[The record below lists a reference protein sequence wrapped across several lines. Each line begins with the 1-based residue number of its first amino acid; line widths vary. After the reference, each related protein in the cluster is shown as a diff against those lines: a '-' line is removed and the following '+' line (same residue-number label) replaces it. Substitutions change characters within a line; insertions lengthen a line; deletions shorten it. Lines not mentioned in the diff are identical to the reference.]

1 MCSGEPS
8 GLQTDTRGAL
18 ASAVVLQ
25 GKLGSGH
32 APGGRPRNAGG
43 AVDEPR
49 AAAQQPAAD
58 RRPPPCPRPLGAVT
72 QLADGAAA
80 LHLRR
85 GQPARIRGS
94 GLPSL
99 IASAPEA
106 RTGHAPRASTRSRQP
121 RHAKSRIRLFSPPL
135 KRYVLSLS
143 WRRVASCSS
152 HHARVLRCPASSHTL
167 AAEPQRRR
175 HVICRCR
182 ALLRLGWRRHRA
194 ACAIGAAATR
204 AGRNLLFFAKGA
216 IATCTTGR
224 RPSRARAVHPHVKA
238 ACLGRC
244 AATTCDFSCTWTQA
258 AAGGSLSLD
267 GHWARA
273 CASVCRRLMPPRRLS
288 VSISLP

>member
-1 MCSGEPS
+1 MCTEHVCYSGGYGRACLYVLHYSVQGCRKHSVATALGSEASESRAPSLDAAQTTVRAAAGRTGTAGWPGRYQSPPCATSEMGTRCGCLALAKGWAAATPMCSGEPS

-135 KRYVLSLS
+135 KRY
-143 WRRVASCSS
+143 
-152 HHARVLRCPASSHTL
+152 P
-167 AAEPQRRR
+167 
-175 HVICRCR
+175 
-182 ALLRLGWRRHRA
+182 
-194 ACAIGAAATR
+194 
-204 AGRNLLFFAKGA
+204 
-216 IATCTTGR
+216 TCGSFV
-224 RPSRARAVHPHVKA
+224 PS
-238 ACLGRC
+238 
-244 AATTCDFSCTWTQA
+244 
-258 AAGGSLSLD
+258 
-267 GHWARA
+267 
-273 CASVCRRLMPPRRLS
+273 
-288 VSISLP
+288 